1 MENLLIFFLR
11 AFSLILTIVLAIK
24 VLYSVKKRTE
34 LIVTIHFTIVDIIK
48 YALILTSFY
57 SWFI

>member
-24 VLYSVKKRTE
+24 VLYSVKKRTK